1 MRRNCIGLLL
11 VFAATAGCA
20 APESESAG
28 FLGNYGGFP
37 WPSLIKKNAEQK
49 PDDSYARPEFTGAG
63 RFARQPAAV
72 GSITPNQ
79 AATNQAPATQTP
91 ANQAAAEQ

>member
-1 MRRNCIGLLL
+1 MRRTCIGLLL
-11 VFAATAGCA
+11 IFAATGGCA
-20 APESESAG
+20 APESESPG

-37 WPSLIKKNAEQK
+37 WPSLIKKNAAQN

-63 RFARQPAAV
+63 RFAQQPAAV

-79 AATNQAPATQTP
+79 AATSQAPATQAP
-91 ANQAAAEQ
+91 ASQAPADE